1 MYQVKHTFIHTVDQS
16 EADRIRM
23 LRRTQSESC
32 NLAGGSTA
40 STQCEVSG
48 DSGEDNL
55 NGRIRGCLS
64 PVSSSMGGSPR
75 VFVEDLLDQKTG
87 GFDLASCEATTNDK
101 QSGSSAPE
109 LCPEEGKTFS
119 SLAAELLA
127 YACEGS
133 MKLEPDSV
141 DVVDR
146 LEFAIVELE
155 SAMKQGQLL
164 AHHLRAAKVSLQ
176 FATATLQGPGLP
188 GRVAAED
195 PSAVVTPLNVRS
207 SYVQDLLSRLL
218 LARKSSTLDK
228 SADTPRGDMDVNGAV
243 AQTTVMLR
251 DIPNNYSREML
262 LALLEREGF
271 SKQVM
276 NFLYYPIDFRLHAG
290 LGYCFINFV
299 AETDVHKFW
308 SHFEG
313 FSNWELPS
321 RKIAH
326 VSWALPLQGYEQCVG
341 RYRNSQVMHH
351 SVPDEFRPLLFKSGE
366 RIPFPAPTKTIRNPR
381 YRRVR
386 GTATTAA

>member
-1 MYQVKHTFIHTVDQS
+1 MYQIKHTFIHTVDQS

-32 NLAGGSTA
+32 NLGGGSTA
-40 STQCEVSG
+40 STQCEISG

-55 NGRIRGCLS
+55 NGGIRGCLS

-75 VFVEDLLDQKTG
+75 VLVEELSEQKAIG
-87 GFDLASCEATTNDK
+87 DFGSASCEATPDDNR
-101 QSGSSAPE
+101 SEAPE
-109 LCPEEGKTFS
+109 PLSCAEGRNGLS
-119 SLAAELLA
+119 NLAAELLA
-127 YACEGS
+127 HACEGS

-146 LEFAIVELE
+146 LEVAIAELE
-155 SAMKQGQLL
+155 SAVRQGNLL
-164 AHHLRAAKVSLQ
+164 AHHLRAAKTSLQ
-176 FATATLQGPGLP
+176 FATATLHGPGLSSS
-188 GRVAAED
+188 VAAED
-195 PSAVVTPLNVRS
+195 DPPVETPLNVRS

-218 LARKSSTLDK
+218 LARKSSLDK
-228 SADTPRGDMDVNGAV
+228 SADTQSVDLDVNSAAV
-243 AQTTVMLR
+243 QTTVMLR

-271 SKQVM
+271 SKQMM

-299 AETDVHKFW
+299 LEADVHKFW

-326 VSWALPLQGYEQCVG
+326 VSWALPLQGYDQCVG

-381 YRRVR
+381 YRRMR
-386 GTATTAA
+386 GSATIAA